1 MLKIYDTL
9 SKEKKEFIPINP
21 SFVNMYTCGITSY
34 DECHIGHAR
43 SLYFFDLV
51 RRYLQYLGFKVRF
64 VRNITDIDD
73 KIINRAK
80 ELGINWKDLTEKY
93 IVSYYEDL
101 ELLGIKK
108 ADYEPRA
115 TENIPDMIKY
125 ISDLIDMGYAY
136 QAGRDVYFSVRK
148 FPGYGKLSG
157 QNIGQLLEAV
167 RVEPNSL
174 KKDPLDFALWKSSSQ
189 DEPFWESPWGRG
201 RPGWHIEC
209 SVMSQKFLN
218 SQTLDIH
225 AGGLDL
231 IFPHHENEIAQAE
244 ALTGKPFA
252 KYWMHHG
259 LLTINGQKMAKSLG
273 NFVSIKDF
281 IKKYDANFL
290 KLLFLGAHY
299 SQAIDYTEEKIKDI
313 KLAFE
318 RILIFLDKVKRKV
331 DLKLVE
337 NDYSIDKIKQLKLK
351 FKEALDDDFNT
362 PKALATLFELI
373 SEANKNMENT
383 YFIIEAYSLLKDM
396 ADIFGL
402 NLVPKTT
409 KASTITSESFI
420 ISPITEEEIQAKILE
435 RQKAREQ
442 KDYKLADRIRKELL
456 EKGII
461 LEDTKEGTIWR
472 RKL

>member
-9 SKEKKEFIPINP
+9 SREKKEFIPVNP
-21 SFVNMYTCGITSY
+21 PFVNMYTCGITSY
-34 DECHIGHAR
+34 DDCHIGHAR

-51 RRYLQYLGFKVRF
+51 RRYLQYLGYKVRF

-80 ELGINWKDLTEKY
+80 QLNINWKNLTEKY
-93 IVSYYEDL
+93 ISSYYEDL

-115 TENIPDMIKY
+115 TENISDMIKY
-125 ISDLIDMGYAY
+125 ISSLIDKGYAY
-136 QAGRDVYFSVRK
+136 QAGGDVYFSVQK
-148 FPGYGKLSG
+148 FSDYGKLSR
-157 QNIGQLLEAV
+157 QNTQQLLEAV

-174 KKDPLDFALWKSSSQ
+174 KRDPLDFALWKSSSE
-189 DEPFWESPWGRG
+189 DAPFWESPWGRG

-231 IFPHHENEIAQAE
+231 IFPHHENEIAQAQ

-252 KYWMHHG
+252 KYWIHHG

-273 NFVSIKDF
+273 NFISIKDF

-290 KLLFLGAHY
+290 KLLFLGTHY
-299 SQAIDYTEEKIKDI
+299 SQTIDYTEEKIEDI

-318 RILIFLDKVKRKV
+318 RILIFLDKVKRKTNF
-331 DLKLVE
+331 KLRE
-337 NDYSIDKIKQLKLK
+337 SDYSIDKLKQLKLK
-351 FKEALDDDFNT
+351 FKESMDDDFNT

-373 SEANKNMENT
+373 SEANKNIEST
-383 YFIIEAYSLLKDM
+383 HFIIEAYSLLKDM

-402 NLVPKTT
+402 NLDIKTI
-409 KASTITSESFI
+409 KIYPTSS
-420 ISPITEEEIQAKILE
+420 ITEAEIQAKILE

-442 KDYKLADRIRKELL
+442 KNYKLADKIRKELL
-456 EKGII
+456 EKGIL